1 MLKMQK
7 FVIWIQTDSL
17 FIYKR
22 LYLQIK
28 YIAENLETRFEISNF
43 EIDKPLTKG
52 KNEKIN

>member
-28 YIAENLETRFEISNF
+28 YIAENLETRFETSNF

>member
-7 FVIWIQTDSL
+7 FVIWIQTDSS

-28 YIAENLETRFEISNF
+28 YIAENLETRFETSNF
-43 EIDKPLTKG
+43 EIDNPLTKG